1 MRIIDGDARMPTEIA
16 DELGFTGAVV
26 TSAEVKAAVDKV
38 LSENPQIVQKIQ
50 KTGNMGPV
58 MSLVGKVM
66 EAVNRKGDPVVI
78 QSLINDKIA
87 NQPTQENA
95 NKK

>member
-26 TSAEVKAAVDKV
+26 TSVEVKAAVDKV

-78 QSLINDKIA
+78 QSLINDKIT